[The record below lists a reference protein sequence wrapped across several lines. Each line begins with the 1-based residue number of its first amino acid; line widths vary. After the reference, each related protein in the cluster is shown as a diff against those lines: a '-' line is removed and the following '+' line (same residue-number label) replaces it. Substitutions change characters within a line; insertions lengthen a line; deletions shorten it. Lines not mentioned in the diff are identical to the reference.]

1 MYKIKRFSQKE
12 SSKSTKI
19 NKAANW
25 TKKKAKSLYDSSEYT
40 VTHLKETALKVG
52 NYIKKNPDEAIA
64 VIGSNVVPLAMAGRF
79 AKKGNKKAAA
89 IAATAAAL
97 PIGEAYVAGKVALRS
112 LKNKKKDK
120 SSNK

>member
-12 SSKSTKI
+12 SSSTKI

-25 TKKKAKSLYDSSEYT
+25 TKKKAKSLYDSSKYT
-40 VTHLKETALKVG
+40 ITHPKEIALKVG

>member
-1 MYKIKRFSQKE
+1 MYKIKGVSQKE
-12 SSKSTKI
+12 SSSTKI

-25 TKKKAKSLYDSSEYT
+25 TKKKAKSLYDSSKYA
-40 VTHLKETALKVG
+40 VTHPKETTLKVG

>member
-1 MYKIKRFSQKE
+1 MILVNIQLLIR
-12 SSKSTKI
+12 
-19 NKAANW
+19 
-25 TKKKAKSLYDSSEYT
+25 KKLL
-40 VTHLKETALKVG
+40 LKLEII
-52 NYIKKNPDEAIA
+52 IKKNPDEAIA

>member
-1 MYKIKRFSQKE
+1 MYKIKRFSQKD
-12 SSKSTKI
+12 SSKSTKT
-19 NKAANW
+19 NKAINW
-25 TKKKAKSLYDSSEYT
+25 TKKRTKSLYDSSKYT
-40 VTHLKETALKVG
+40 VTHPKETALKVG

-89 IAATAAAL
+89 IAATATAL

>member
-12 SSKSTKI
+12 SSSSTKI

-25 TKKKAKSLYDSSEYT
+25 TKKKAKSLYDSSKYT
-40 VTHLKETALKVG
+40 VTHPKETALKVG

-89 IAATAAAL
+89 L

>member
-1 MYKIKRFSQKE
+1 MYRIKRFSRKE
-12 SSKSTKI
+12 SSKSTKT
-19 NKAANW
+19 NKAINW
-25 TKKKAKSLYDSSEYT
+25 TKKKAKSLQDSSKYT
-40 VTHLKETALKVG
+40 VTHPKETALKVG

-89 IAATAAAL
+89 VAATAAAL

>member
-1 MYKIKRFSQKE
+1 MYRIKRFSQKE
-12 SSKSTKI
+12 SSSTKI

-25 TKKKAKSLYDSSEYT
+25 SKKKAKSLYDSSKYA
-40 VTHLKETALKVG
+40 VTHPNETTLKVG